1 MQSLKEEMEE
11 YTVSTTEIEKKI
23 NELKNRY
30 MYVASNQ
37 TCELCGG
44 AVLSQQFYIFPCSH
58 AFHSECLARH
68 VLPHLTPVQRRAVND
83 LQEQLSAETAAGLN
97 GLPVSGSKRKS
108 TQLEAIQTE
117 IDGYLAAE
125 CPFCG
130 DIMISSINQPLI
142 SEEEEQKD
150 LLEWEIN

>member
-1 MQSLKEEMEE
+1 MEE
-11 YTVSTTEIEKKI
+11 YTISTAEIEKKI
-23 NELKNRY
+23 NELKGRY

-37 TCELCGG
+37 TCELCGRL
-44 AVLSQQFYIFPCSH
+44 VLSQQFYIFPCSH
-58 AFHSECLARH
+58 AFHNDCLARH
-68 VLPHLTPVQRRAVND
+68 VLPHLTPTQRRAVND
-83 LQEQLSAETAAGLN
+83 LQEQLSAESMAGLN
-97 GLPVSGSKRKS
+97 GVAVGVNKRKS

-142 SEEEEQKD
+142 SEEEEHND
-150 LLEWEIN
+150 LSDWEIN